1 MMPLSSQE
9 GEYVEESMDDWG
21 DINFSQ
27 ISDSRFD
34 DDSLL
39 KPLRYV
45 LLAFVEVLLDSKNY

>member
-9 GEYVEESMDDWG
+9 GEYVEESMDDWA

-39 KPLRYV
+39 KPLR
-45 LLAFVEVLLDSKNY
+45 